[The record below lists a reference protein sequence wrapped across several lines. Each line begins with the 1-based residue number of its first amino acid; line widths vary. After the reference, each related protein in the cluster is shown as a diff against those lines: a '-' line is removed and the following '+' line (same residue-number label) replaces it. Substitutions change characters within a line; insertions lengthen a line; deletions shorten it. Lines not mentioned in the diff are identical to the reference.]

1 MPKWIHKNSDDA
13 RSDDDRHSDEPI
25 ASGSSRRLELD
36 VSCEG
41 RDYVVG
47 FDFAGD
53 LSRSSIRQVVPPQAA
68 AYYCGKASRSGKND
82 QGGSRFGTSM
92 PLADA
97 PLARQ
102 IRTTAAAAAAAEA
115 LPVDGEAAA
124 HPLKLQPS
132 GRLAVVQ
139 PSLLAADAGA
149 LAKAAVTVEAVGA
162 LFRSFVRSIIRSF
175 VRSVVPLVRA
185 HRRLT
190 S

>member
-53 LSRSSIRQVVPPQAA
+53 LSRSSIRQVVPRQAA
-68 AYYCGKASRSGKND
+68 AYCGKASRSGKND

-102 IRTTAAAAAAAEA
+102 IRTTAAAAAAEA

-124 HPLKLQPS
+124 HPKLKLQPS

-162 LFRSFVRSIIRSF
+162 LFRSFVRSFDYSF
-175 VRSVVPLVRA
+175 VRSVVSLVRA

>member
-25 ASGSSRRLELD
+25 ASGGSRRLELD

-53 LSRSSIRQVVPPQAA
+53 LSRSSIRQVVPRQAA
-68 AYYCGKASRSGKND
+68 AYCGKASRSGKND

-97 PLARQ
+97 PLTRQ
-102 IRTTAAAAAAAEA
+102 IRTTAAAAAEA

-124 HPLKLQPS
+124 LKLKLQPS

-162 LFRSFVRSIIRSF
+162 LFRSFVRLF
-175 VRSVVPLVRA
+175 DY
-185 HRRLT
+185 
-190 S
+190 

>member
-25 ASGSSRRLELD
+25 ASGGSRRLELD

-53 LSRSSIRQVVPPQAA
+53 LSRSSIRQVVPRQAA
-68 AYYCGKASRSGKND
+68 AYCGKASRSGKND
-82 QGGSRFGTSM
+82 QGGSCFGTSM

-102 IRTTAAAAAAAEA
+102 IRTTAAAEA
-115 LPVDGEAAA
+115 LPVNGEAAA

-162 LFRSFVRSIIRSF
+162 LFRLFVRSIIRSF
-175 VRSVVPLVRA
+175 VRLCRSFVRTA
-185 HRRLT
+185 V
-190 S
+190 

>member
-13 RSDDDRHSDEPI
+13 RSDDYRHSDEPI

-53 LSRSSIRQVVPPQAA
+53 LSRSSIRQVVPRQAA
-68 AYYCGKASRSGKND
+68 AYYCGKASRSGKYD

-102 IRTTAAAAAAAEA
+102 IRTTAAAAAEA
-115 LPVDGEAAA
+115 LPADGEAAA
-124 HPLKLQPS
+124 LKLKLQPS

-162 LFRSFVRSIIRSF
+162 LFR
-175 VRSVVPLVRA
+175 L
-185 HRRLT
+185 
-190 S
+190 